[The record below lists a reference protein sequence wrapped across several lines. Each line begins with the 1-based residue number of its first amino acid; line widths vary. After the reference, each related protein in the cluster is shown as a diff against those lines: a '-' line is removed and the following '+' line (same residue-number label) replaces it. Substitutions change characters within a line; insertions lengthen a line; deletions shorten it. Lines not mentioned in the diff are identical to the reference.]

1 MSWISNFFGGPN
13 SNAPIPPTPI
23 PNTAQSPSSSS
34 ADSSSPSSSPLTS
47 SQSPSAEEKL
57 AKDLQDQAERN
68 RQYDITVMKKVEEH
82 LIEWGESDP
91 IDVSFIS
98 GPFQDPLSHL
108 TFQEQKAYL
117 ANPPTEYLTT
127 LENRATARELCE
139 KQIYLADP
147 LNNWRLCYDERPYFG
162 AEIFPPWKNWDSDKR
177 LTVMEKYRRYD
188 ERLQRNIQHVFET
201 FDSNTWHN
209 KKRKEM
215 IIELDKYLTQKRTWL
230 NYTTKMQRKKRKPTS
245 PYYVPHSVVNAPPA
259 CVIDVKVWRKAIA
272 ERNGRLKMV
281 LAEHVKEVSVFEDIS
296 EEGVL
301 ASAVREQALRKALRE
316 EEVSEMKSY
325 ELLEEWEEMT
335 DKARVEKVN
344 WGAIHSEV

>member
-1 MSWISNFFGGPN
+1 M
-13 SNAPIPPTPI
+13 
-23 PNTAQSPSSSS
+23 
-34 ADSSSPSSSPLTS
+34 
-47 SQSPSAEEKL
+47 
-57 AKDLQDQAERN
+57 
-68 RQYDITVMKKVEEH
+68 VMKKVEEH

-91 IDVSFIS
+91 IDVSFIP

-127 LENRATARELCE
+127 LEDRATARELCE
-139 KQIYLADP
+139 KQIYFADP
-147 LNNWRLCYDERPYFG
+147 LNNWRLCYDERPDFG
-162 AEIFPPWKNWDSDKR
+162 AETFPPWKNWDSDKR

-188 ERLQRNIQHVFET
+188 ERLQRTIQHVFQT
-201 FDSNTWHN
+201 FDSNSWHN
-209 KKRKEM
+209 RKRKEM

-230 NYTTKMQRKKRKPTS
+230 NYTTKMQRNKPKPTS

-272 ERNGRLKMV
+272 ERNGQLRRV

-316 EEVSEMKSY
+316 EEESEMKSY